1 MEILKKLVKNPTSL
15 VGIVLLVLFALIA
28 IFAPVLAPV
37 PANSRDTYMI
47 PRDGFQT
54 EPQVPS
60 YKHIL
65 GTTEGQYDIYYGI
78 VWGTRTAFRIGIVI
92 TLVTTLIGIV
102 VGCLAGFYGG
112 WVDDVLMRITEFF
125 QTFPFLLAAI
135 TLTSILQ
142 TMYGRSDG
150 TVLLFIAKG
159 LAFLTFGRNPMRDL
173 DPIQIQILTGMLA
186 IIAFGWMTI
195 ARVVRGNIMS
205 EKEND
210 YVTSARVIGCRNSRI
225 MFKHLLPN
233 AVFPV
238 LVMASMDIGSYVMTF
253 AALSFLGLGA
263 QRGYADWGQMISFAR
278 NWIPSLA
285 KYWHIVF
292 YPGMAII
299 LYVLAWNLVGDILR
313 DILDPRMRGSGHGL

>member
-1 MEILKKLVKNPTSL
+1 MNVIRKLIKNPTSL
-15 VGIVLLVLFALIA
+15 AGIILLIGFALVA
-28 IFAPVLAPV
+28 IFAPLLAPV
-37 PANSRDTYMI
+37 PKNSRDQYMI
-47 PRDGFQT
+47 PRDGFSTQ
-54 EPQVPS
+54 PGLPS
-60 YKHIL
+60 EKHIW
-65 GTTEGQYDIYYGI
+65 GTTEGQYDIFYGV

-92 TLVTTLIGIV
+92 TLITTLLGIIIGSIS
-102 VGCLAGFYGG
+102 GFYGG
-112 WVDDVLMRITEFF
+112 WVDNVLMRITEFF

-142 TMYGRSDG
+142 TMYGRSEG
-150 TVLLFIAKG
+150 AGMMFIAKL
-159 LAFLTFGRNPMRDL
+159 LAFLTFGRSLAEDL

-186 IIAFGWMTI
+186 IIVFGWMTI

-205 EKEND
+205 EKENE
-210 YVTSARVIGCRNSRI
+210 YVISARVIGCRDMRI
-225 MFKHLLPN
+225 LFKHLMPN

-285 KYWHIVF
+285 TYWHIVL
-292 YPGMAII
+292 YPGLAII

>member
-1 MEILKKLVKNPTSL
+1 MNVFRKLVKNPTSL
-15 VGIVLLVLFALIA
+15 AGMVLLVFFALVA
-28 IFAPVLAPV
+28 IFAPLIAPV
-37 PANSRDTYMI
+37 PANSRDQYMI
-47 PRDGFQT
+47 PRDGFSTQ
-54 EPQVPS
+54 PALPS
-60 YKHIL
+60 VEHIW
-65 GTTEGQYDIYYGI
+65 GTTEGQYDIFYGV

-92 TLVTTLIGIV
+92 TLITTLLGLIIGSI
-102 VGCLAGFYGG
+102 AGFYGG
-112 WVDDVLMRITEFF
+112 WVDDILMRITEFF

-142 TMYGRSDG
+142 TMYGRSEG
-150 TVLLFIAKG
+150 SGLLSIAKL
-159 LAFLTFGRNPMRDL
+159 LAFLTFGRSIFDDL
-173 DPIQIQILTGMLA
+173 DPVQIQILTGMLA
-186 IIAFGWMTI
+186 IIVFGWMTI

-210 YVTSARVIGCRNSRI
+210 YVTSAKVIGCRDMRI
-225 MFKHLLPN
+225 LFKHLLPN

-285 KYWHIVF
+285 TYWHIVL
-292 YPGMAII
+292 YPGLAIV

-313 DILDPRMRGSGHGL
+313 DILDPRMRGTGHGL